1 MFEKGS
7 RYYEIEQASYID
19 SDGRRIAYKRRRF
32 LPQGASLPLLQEIA
46 VVEGDRLD
54 LMAGR
59 VLGNAEGF
67 WRICDANDCMN
78 PRDLA
83 RPGDRLRIPGIQ
95 I

>member
-7 RYYEIEQASYID
+7 RYYNIEQASYIEA
-19 SDGRRIAYKRRRF
+19 DGRTIAYKRRRF
-32 LPQGASLPLLQEIA
+32 LPQGGSMPLLQEAA

-59 VLGNAEGF
+59 VLGNSEGF

-78 PRDLA
+78 PWELA
-83 RPGDRLRIPGIQ
+83 RPGDRLRIPGFQ